1 MQVTRRSRILL
12 RLQGLLFTV
21 LFTGIIGMLAWL
33 SNQYVYQADWTTGAR
48 NTISDDT
55 RKLLDDMEQPVSITA
70 FVRDDDLVRSQV
82 QDLVGSYQ
90 RFKDDIAL
98 EFINPDTTPERIREL
113 GITSSSAI
121 VIRYRDRSET
131 IQTLSEQ
138 QLSNALLRLSR
149 QDERWIAFLSGHG
162 ERIPSG
168 ETNHGMGIFSQEL
181 KRKGLNVQTINL
193 AETVI
198 PSNTNLLV
206 LASPRVN
213 LLPGELD
220 ILRDYVEQG
229 KNLLWLMEP
238 GDMHGL
244 ETLAEQLGI
253 TALPGM
259 VVDANTQMF
268 GIENPAFVVV
278 SGYPR
283 HEITS
288 AMTAVS
294 VYPEATALEINDTST
309 WKAIPLLSTLQRS
322 WTELDELE
330 DEIAFN
336 PGTDERAG
344 PLDIGVVLTRPL
356 PSGNK
361 VENQDETGATTPEQ
375 RIVVIGDGDFLSNT
389 YLGNAGNLGL
399 GLNIVHWLSH
409 DDAFID
415 IQIRSAPDTVLELGK
430 ISQAV
435 IGLGFLIGLP
445 LTLLLT
451 GTVIWLRRRRR

>member
-12 RLQGLLFTV
+12 RLQGLLFAV

-55 RKLLDDMEQPVSITA
+55 RKLLADMGQPVNITA
-70 FVRDDDLVRSQV
+70 FIQDDDLVRRQV

-98 EFINPDTTPERIREL
+98 EFINPDTAPERVREL
-113 GITSSSAI
+113 GITGNGAV
-121 VIRYRDRSET
+121 VIRYGDRSET
-131 IQTLSEQ
+131 IQILSEQ

-149 QDERWIAFLSGHG
+149 QDERWIVFLSGHG
-162 ERIPSG
+162 ERMPSG
-168 ETNHGMGIFSQEL
+168 ETNYGMGLFSQEL
-181 KRKGLNVQTINL
+181 ERKGLNVQTINL
-193 AETVI
+193 AEMII

-253 TALPGM
+253 MVLPGM

-283 HEITS
+283 HAITS
-288 AMTAVS
+288 EMTAVS
-294 VYPEATALEINDTST
+294 VYPEATALEINDTGT

-361 VENQDETGATTPEQ
+361 VEDQHETGGATPEQ

-415 IQIRSAPDTVLELGK
+415 IQIRSAPDTLLELGK
-430 ISQAV
+430 ISQAM

>member
-12 RLQGLLFTV
+12 RLQGLLFAV

-55 RKLLDDMEQPVSITA
+55 RKLLADMGQPVNITA
-70 FVRDDDLVRSQV
+70 FIQDDDLVRRQV

-98 EFINPDTTPERIREL
+98 EFINPDTAPERVREL
-113 GITSSSAI
+113 GITGNGAV
-121 VIRYRDRSET
+121 VIRYGDRSET
-131 IQTLSEQ
+131 IQILSEQ

-149 QDERWIAFLSGHG
+149 QDERWIVFLSGHG
-162 ERIPSG
+162 ERMPSG
-168 ETNHGMGIFSQEL
+168 ETNYGMGLFSQEL
-181 KRKGLNVQTINL
+181 ERKGLNVQTINL
-193 AETVI
+193 AEMII

-206 LASPRVN
+206 LASPRVK

-253 TALPGM
+253 MVLPGM

-283 HEITS
+283 HAITS
-288 AMTAVS
+288 EMTAVS
-294 VYPEATALEINDTST
+294 VYPEATALEINDTGT

-361 VENQDETGATTPEQ
+361 VEDQHETGGATPEQ

-415 IQIRSAPDTVLELGK
+415 IQIRSAPDTLLELGK
-430 ISQAV
+430 ISQAM

>member
-1 MQVTRRSRILL
+1 MQVTRRSRIVL
-12 RLQGLLFTV
+12 RLQGLLFAV
-21 LFTGIIGMLAWL
+21 LFSGIIGMLAWL

-55 RKLLDDMEQPVSITA
+55 RKLLDVMEQPVNITA

-82 QDLVGSYQ
+82 QDLIGSYQ

-98 EFINPDTTPERIREL
+98 EFINPDTAPERVREL

-121 VIRYRDRSET
+121 VIGYRDRSET

-149 QDERWIAFLSGHG
+149 QDERWIVFLSGHG
-162 ERIPSG
+162 ERMPFG

-181 KRKGLNVQTINL
+181 QRKGLNVQTINL

-220 ILRDYVEQG
+220 ILHAYVEQG

-238 GDMHGL
+238 GELHGL

-259 VVDANTQMF
+259 VVDANSQMF

-278 SGYPR
+278 PGYPQ
-283 HEITS
+283 HDITRE
-288 AMTAVS
+288 MTAVS
-294 VYPEATALEINDTST
+294 VYPEATALEINDTGT
-309 WKAIPLLSTLQRS
+309 WKAIPLLSTLQRA

-330 DEIAFN
+330 GEIAFN

-356 PSGNK
+356 SP
-361 VENQDETGATTPEQ
+361 EDPDETGGTAPEQ

-415 IQIRSAPDTVLELGK
+415 IQIRSAPDTLLELGR

-451 GTVIWLRRRRR
+451 GTVIWVRRRRR